1 MLHAPI
7 HVVATSPDVPEKDD
21 MTSPDGV
28 DELVVAK
35 GPAVPL
41 KMLTKSYRSSVE
53 RVEKRTPTRRPAAG
67 TSVIKYAVDV
77 S

>member
-1 MLHAPI
+1 LHAPI
-7 HVVATSPDVPEKDD
+7 HVDVTSPVEPEKDGMTSPDV
-21 MTSPDGV
+21 
-28 DELVVAK
+28 DELVAK

-41 KMLTKSYRSSVE
+41 KMLTKSYRCSVH

-67 TSVIKYAVDV
+67 ASVIKYAVDV